1 MKTHKPQ
8 AVASRLLG
16 QEVLESARCCGEA
29 GTLASSRPDIATQL
43 RFRKEEVLKE
53 GVFQLTGSDK
63 AVDNNV
69 RLLTS
74 CPACQQGLERYREDT
89 GLDTDYIVV
98 ELARKILGGQWQQGF
113 IDATRQ
119 GGIERILL

>member
-1 MKTHKPQ
+1 M
-8 AVASRLLG
+8 
-16 QEVLESARCCGEA
+16 LESARCCGEA

-98 ELARKILGGQWQQGF
+98 ELARKILGSQWQQGF